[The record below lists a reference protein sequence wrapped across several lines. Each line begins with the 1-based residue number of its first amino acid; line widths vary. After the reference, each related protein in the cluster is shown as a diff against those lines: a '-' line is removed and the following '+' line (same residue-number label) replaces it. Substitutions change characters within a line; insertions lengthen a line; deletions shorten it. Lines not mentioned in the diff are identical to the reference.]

1 MVDTLLLLLLLIAG
15 TVQLLLLLMM
25 YDAMMMM
32 IAGTVQ
38 LLLLLLLLLLLRV
51 ALLLM
56 ALAQTL
62 VLSHPW
68 QHALPVVV
76 HPSAPR
82 TCQLTHNHKAES
94 CLVVLP
100 VGCILR
106 AALAGEASR
115 AAQATFCLG
124 LRQAYHRPMTAIGE
138 SLRSL
143 RKPLP
148 EPLTAHASKGRD
160 AMHSCSWVIMLG
172 RSFVSF
178 HMLIG
183 IAAW

>member
-15 TVQLLLLLMM
+15 TVQLLLLLI
-25 YDAMMMM
+25 

-38 LLLLLLLLLLLRV
+38 LLLLLRV

-100 VGCILR
+100 VGCI
-106 AALAGEASR
+106 
-115 AAQATFCLG
+115 
-124 LRQAYHRPMTAIGE
+124 
-138 SLRSL
+138 
-143 RKPLP
+143 
-148 EPLTAHASKGRD
+148 
-160 AMHSCSWVIMLG
+160 
-172 RSFVSF
+172 
-178 HMLIG
+178 
-183 IAAW
+183 